1 MKICYL
7 GPVERQPVLQGYA
20 SAGVV
25 VEARH
30 PGSRTALESVYDEYA
45 EIPAQLDEVRRAE
58 SDGCHAVIIGC
69 FGDPG
74 VDAAREIVTIPVV
87 GLGETSLTIASML
100 GTRLGV
106 VTPLQRLLPATL
118 RQVRS
123 AGLSSRL
130 ISIESADLCIRE
142 IRDNPEEAFRS
153 ICAAARKCY
162 DGGADSLALACGSM
176 SFYAERLQA
185 ELGIPVVH
193 GLRVAVRFAEL
204 LVSAGLTFSKR
215 SYPCPASEDAGG
227 QGKPDPASHSHT
239 GRTPWD

>member
-7 GPVERQPVLQGYA
+7 GPVERQPILQEYA
-20 SAGVV
+20 SANVT

-30 PGSRTALESVYDEYA
+30 PGVRSALESVYDEYA
-45 EIPAQLDEVRRAE
+45 EIPAQLDEIRRAE

-74 VDAAREIVTIPVV
+74 IEAAREIVTIPVV

-118 RQVRS
+118 RQIRA

-130 ISIESADLCIRE
+130 ACIESAELSIRA
-142 IRDNPEEAFRS
+142 IRDNPEEAFS
-153 ICAAARKCY
+153 YILAAAGRCY
-162 DGGADSLALACGSM
+162 ANGADSLALACGSM

-204 LVSAGLTFSKR
+204 LVSTGLTFSKR
-215 SYPCPASEDAGG
+215 SYPRPASEDVGG
-227 QGKPDPASHSHT
+227 QRRTDPPSHSHT